1 MGLMK
6 AYRVCYAAALALVGW
21 YLMLPPM
28 RGGQPDETAPL
39 SQWVIIESFNT
50 AKECNMLLQAD
61 AESRTHFTPANEP
74 LLKASAAECVTADDR
89 RFKEN

>member
-1 MGLMK
+1 MGFMK
-6 AYRVCYAAALALVGW
+6 VGDAAALALVGW

-28 RGGQPDETAPL
+28 RGGRPDESAPL

-61 AESRTHFTPANEP
+61 AESRTHFTPLGEP
-74 LLKASAAECVTADDR
+74 LLKASAAKCVATDGP
-89 RFKEN
+89 RFKGN